1 MEVRFRNIYI
11 VLISAVLAVLGTLA
25 ARGSVSISVIPV
37 PYMYAVI
44 MIIFVIGFY
53 KNPFIIPVNKKFLLL
68 IGICALS
75 AAFNSDTKM
84 IVSCFCMLVIF
95 SYLLKASE
103 ELRIYL
109 LLGTALGQFV
119 FLFRY
124 GLIDS
129 WNGNSVC
136 TALAFVTMIALLSYL
151 TNISDLAIL
160 LITFVAGVIVII
172 MSSRTSII
180 AFFVSMLCLFIIRY
194 RKKSS
199 WPVKLTVLIALLLIF
214 IVRFRD
220 KLSLVLFN
228 KWSSRGYEGVSIL
241 TGRGYIWVNELK
253 NDWTWLGNG
262 ESYFDSIYHHNDAHN
277 IFIQVLGRY
286 GTIVLILFIVF
297 AASLIIWSFKM
308 KNDSKM
314 YILPIVVAYFITGL
328 FENVL
333 FIDCKMYIPSI
344 LILIIAATLINDKN
358 SAVEEVNASDL

>member
-1 MEVRFRNIYI
+1 
-11 VLISAVLAVLGTLA
+11 
-25 ARGSVSISVIPV
+25 
-37 PYMYAVI
+37 
-44 MIIFVIGFY
+44 
-53 KNPFIIPVNKKFLLL
+53 
-68 IGICALS
+68 
-75 AAFNSDTKM
+75 
-84 IVSCFCMLVIF
+84 MLVYY
-95 SYLLKASE
+95 SLP
-103 ELRIYL
+103 
-109 LLGTALGQFV
+109 
-119 FLFRY
+119 
-124 GLIDS
+124 
-129 WNGNSVC
+129 
-136 TALAFVTMIALLSYL
+136 
-151 TNISDLAIL
+151 
-160 LITFVAGVIVII
+160 
-172 MSSRTSII
+172 
-180 AFFVSMLCLFIIRY
+180 
-194 RKKSS
+194 KKSS